1 MATYVFRKSNFLN
14 GEKPYGIKV
23 RSGIRERFFIYEDEI
38 EDFALFLS
46 DELKRGDNGV
56 ALIGGGYIKCRLKYG
71 VERPALKSSYIK
83 GCSFERKK
91 LIENMDPNFASCIYV
106 YNQRKERYT
115 VCGVASVEVQ
125 GAEVVF
131 RFEEREEN
139 AKKEVACIE
148 MEGYTQDNIDS
159 VEFDV
164 SDFSFTIDNQEIVGF
179 NFSFE
184 ENLACD
190 MTLARVLRGGYMELC
205 RGKKKDRQTDA
216 FWDDKEGELSHN
228 VEMVKI
234 NGEYVLIPQRL
245 LSDGGNFYAKR
256 LENGNVLIAFGENAK
271 TILNGRK

>member
-1 MATYVFRKSNFLN
+1 MAAYVFRKSNFLN

-56 ALIGGGYIKCRLKYG
+56 ALIGGGYIKCRLKYDI
-71 VERPALKSSYIK
+71 ERSALKSSYII
-83 GCSFERKK
+83 GCALDRKK
-91 LIENMDPNFASCIYV
+91 RIENMEPNFVSYIYV
-106 YNQRKERYT
+106 YNQKKERYT
-115 VCGVASVEVQ
+115 VCGVASIEVQ
-125 GAEVVF
+125 GAEVIF

-148 MEGYTQDNIDS
+148 AEDHIRENIHS
-159 VEFDV
+159 VEFAAN
-164 SDFSFTIDNQEIVGF
+164 DFSFTIDNQEIVDF

-216 FWDDKEGELSHN
+216 FLDDKEGELSHN

-234 NGEYVLIPQRL
+234 NGEYVFIPQS
-245 LSDGGNFYAKR
+245 LSNGGENFYAKR
-256 LENGNVLIAFGENAK
+256 LENGNVLIAFGKNAK

>member
-1 MATYVFRKSNFLN
+1 MATYVFRKFNFLN

-23 RSGIRERFFIYEDEI
+23 RSGICERFFIYEDEI

-46 DELKRGDNGV
+46 DELKRGDNGI
-56 ALIGGGYIKCRLKYG
+56 ALIGGGYIKCRLKYDI
-71 VERPALKSSYIK
+71 ERSALKSSYII
-83 GCSFERKK
+83 GCALDRKK
-91 LIENMDPNFASCIYV
+91 RIENMEPNFVSYV
-106 YNQRKERYT
+106 YVHNKKKERYT
-115 VCGVASVEVQ
+115 VCGVTNVEVQ
-125 GAEVVF
+125 GAEVIF

-159 VEFDV
+159 VEFAAN
-164 SDFSFTIDNQEIVGF
+164 DFSFTIDNQEVVDF
-179 NFSFE
+179 NLSFE

-216 FWDDKEGELSHN
+216 FLDDKEGELSHN

-234 NGEYVLIPQRL
+234 NGEYVFIPQS
-245 LSDGGNFYAKR
+245 LSNGGGNFYAKR
-256 LENGNVLIAFGENAK
+256 LENGNVLIAFGKNAK